1 MRKYILLRAVKST
14 TGPYPPTSAD
24 PDPRPTKSTS
34 PTVGDGMLPPE
45 LDFDRLDVG
54 SPPSKSKKP
63 DPTDPQIFR
72 RYLINPVGFEI
83 FLPRSWLD
91 PARFRQ
97 I

>member
-45 LDFDRLDVG
+45 LDFGWMSVLLLQNPRN
-54 SPPSKSKKP
+54 
-63 DPTDPQIFR
+63 PTRKYSGDI
-72 RYLINPVGFEI
+72 
-83 FLPRSWLD
+83 
-91 PARFRQ
+91 
-97 I
+97 